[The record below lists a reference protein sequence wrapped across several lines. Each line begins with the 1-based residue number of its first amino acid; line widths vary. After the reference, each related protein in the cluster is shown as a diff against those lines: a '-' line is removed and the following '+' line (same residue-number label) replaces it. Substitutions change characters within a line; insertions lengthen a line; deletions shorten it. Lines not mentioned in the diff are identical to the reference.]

1 MGGTLTN
8 VVLKPDSYRPSYT
21 DVVANLADES
31 SIPYYRILGLRVDA
45 VSKTRTIER
54 VRHWA
59 EEAEAR
65 YVCVANVHM
74 LMEAYDD
81 ADFAEILSFADLVI
95 PDGRPLSLGLSIISK
110 TKQQQVRGPDMMK
123 EICQMAEAEGIPV
136 GLYGGKPETLDTL
149 KTKLTELYPL
159 LDIRYSESP
168 PFRELSDREH
178 ADTLEKINL
187 SGVKI
192 LFVGL
197 GCPKQEK
204 WMSENCSKTNTVMLG
219 VGAAF
224 DIHADEKK
232 EAPKWMQDFA
242 LEWLFRLVTEPG
254 HVGRRYLKTN
264 PRFLYLFGMQLLG
277 LKRFTR

>member
-1 MGGTLTN
+1 MTN

-21 DVVANLADES
+21 NVVPDLMDER

-45 VSKTRTIER
+45 VSKQETVDR

-59 EEAEAR
+59 EEGEGR

-74 LMEAYDD
+74 IMEAYDD
-81 ADFAEILSFADLVI
+81 ADFAEIVNFADLVI
-95 PDGRPLSLGLSIISK
+95 PDGRPLSIGLGIISK
-110 TKQQQVRGPDMMK
+110 TKQEQVRGPDTMK
-123 EICQMAEAEGIPV
+123 EVCRLAEEHGIPV
-136 GLYGGKPETLDTL
+136 GLYGGKPETLNTL
-149 KTKLTELYPL
+149 REKLIELHPM
-159 LDIRYSESP
+159 LDIRYAESP
-168 PFRELSDREH
+168 PFRELTDREH
-178 ADTLEKINL
+178 ADTIEKINL

-197 GCPKQEK
+197 GCPKQER
-204 WMSENCSKTNTVMLG
+204 WMAENSDKTNAVMLG

-224 DIHADEKK
+224 DIHAEEKK

-254 HVGRRYLKTN
+254 HVGGRYLKTN
-264 PRFLYLFGMQLLG
+264 PRFLFLFALQLLG
-277 LKRFTR
+277 LKNFTP